1 MAYLVLARKY
11 RPQTFEDVVAQPHV
25 TQTLQNA
32 ISAGR
37 VAHAILFAGPRGTG
51 KTTVARILA
60 KAMNCEK
67 GPTPTPCNVCRSC
80 KEITAG
86 YAGDVSEIDGASNN
100 SVDQVRDLRENLRY
114 LPTNSRFRI
123 YIIDEVHMLTTAAF
137 NALLKTLEEPPP
149 HVLFMFA
156 TTEPHKIPI
165 TILSRC
171 QRHDLR
177 RIDLSE
183 VTAHL
188 ERLAEKEGI
197 KIPKESLWLISRES
211 EGSMRDA
218 LSLLDQ
224 VMAFAVDAEVSHEAV
239 VDLLGVIDRQT
250 VFDLTAG
257 ILIKD
262 VPRILD
268 IVEALYNRGIDLK
281 RAYGDLLRHTRD
293 LMVVKLG
300 HAVER
305 LVGVSPEEIG
315 RMREQTAA
323 ISAGSLSQLYE
334 LLFQEENTL
343 RFATQPRIA
352 LEMALIKVVQL
363 EPTFTMEELI
373 LRLDTLRTGNAS
385 WQIPAAVGV
394 ASEMGPV
401 LAPPPPIASQNPK
414 PEPVPPKPQK
424 THSQTLAS
432 LDLTSEAPTNPLE
445 NLDATWERI
454 RRSVVEQAPFLE
466 AVLAMSRL
474 DTVTPDNT
482 MQIVVQGPAF
492 NATLIAEKE
501 PLIQAAGR
509 EVFGKSVKLRIR
521 SDGTYEARQTAVRNR
536 REQLEKEAR
545 SHPMVAAALEQF
557 RGKIIDIIIP
567 EEEQTHE
574 GHGIHD
580 EAGSEVTKP
589 DAADAGGIGSE
600 DG

>member
-11 RPQTFEDVVAQPHV
+11 RPQRFEDVVAQPHV

-100 SVDQVRDLRENLRY
+100 SVDQVRELRENLRY
-114 LPTNSRFRI
+114 LPTQSRFRI

-137 NALLKTLEEPPP
+137 NALLKTLEEPPA

-177 RIDLSE
+177 RIDLPD

-188 ERLAEKEGI
+188 ERLADMEGVR
-197 KIPKESLWLISRES
+197 IPKESLWLISRES

-224 VMAFAVDAEVSHEAV
+224 VMAFSVDKAVAHEAV
-239 VDLLGVIDRQT
+239 VDLLGVVDRQT
-250 VFDLTAG
+250 VFDLSDG
-257 ILIKD
+257 ILKKD

-268 IVEALYNRGIDLK
+268 IVEALYQRGIDLK
-281 RAYGDLLRHTRD
+281 RAYGDLLRHVRD

-305 LVGVSPEEIG
+305 LVAVSPDEIV
-315 RMREQTAA
+315 RMRDQAA
-323 ISAGSLSQLYE
+323 GISSGSLGQLYE
-334 LLFQEENTL
+334 LLFQEENSL
-343 RFATQPRIA
+343 RFAAQPRIA

-373 LRLDTLRTGNAS
+373 GRIDTLRTAGAS
-385 WQIPAAVGV
+385 WRLPPPENTAAK
-394 ASEMGPV
+394 PID
-401 LAPPPPIASQNPK
+401 APPPEAQGAEIGIVASQG
-414 PEPVPPKPQK
+414 PVEV
-424 THSQTLAS
+424 AS
-432 LDLTSEAPTNPLE
+432 ANPLQDR
-445 NLDATWERI
+445 DAAWNRI
-454 RRSVVEQAPFLE
+454 RRRVSEQAPFLE
-466 AVLAMSRL
+466 AVLDMSRL
-474 DTVTPDNT
+474 DAVTPDNT
-482 MQIVVQGPAF
+482 LQIVVQGPAF
-492 NATLIAEKE
+492 NVTLIADKE
-501 PLIQAAGR
+501 PLIKEASR
-509 EVFGKSVKLRIR
+509 EVFGKPVKILIR
-521 SDGTYEARQTAVRNR
+521 SDGTHEARQTASRNR

-557 RGKIIDIIIP
+557 RGKIIDVIIP
-567 EEEQTHE
+567 EEDQTYE

-580 EAGSEVTKP
+580 EAGPEITEP
-589 DAADAGGIGSE
+589 DAEDAGGIGAE